1 MLKNKRPTSYDVFK
15 SPENQNKK
23 RKTPQWSWKLVWKW
37 FKAFLYVF
45 AFGIT
50 LTGCIQSFA
59 ISSDTTV
66 SSTVEFFNNKESIAP
81 RTVTLVP
88 KSVNNTDK
96 ELNGIVLSQDT
107 TTQLNGNDD
116 EQRKIIQELTNKTE
130 KHGGTYGTFG
140 SYTAFVRFQNSAG
153 FHNKVNDQYLFFS
166 STQKTYT
173 SVYGDFQVSANNISA
188 NHNKPQWTSIPIPII
203 AYNEGIVADQDPK
216 VIENSKQKI
225 YYINNTISPL
235 VDNLM
240 YSTFARDVIQATY
253 DRILKLEMYKDG
265 KLINAIDDVNANGLA
280 ASVESR
286 KLVNNYRLGIQP
298 ILNESQFTLA
308 DDDNKT
314 VEFNYQA
321 AKENS
326 SIPDFPFKAKHP
338 LKPIISWSDAWGY
351 GPFYGLIIFPLAKL
365 MNAIISSATL
375 AYGWGVFIAILVA
388 VLLTRLFT
396 LVVGWK
402 SHFVQSKQVEMN
414 ARKAKIEAKY
424 AQFKGNK
431 EMENRKRRE
440 IAELH
445 KKYGFNLSSTFSQ
458 IAITT
463 PIFIAMWKTVQS
475 VQIFKTTNW
484 AGLEFAQTSWR
495 EALYNGQYQYLWI
508 IICVAITSILAQI
521 VPRILN
527 RKKNKRIMNDDELM
541 AYKKQQ
547 KTQNI
552 ITVVFAF
559 FAVILQSG
567 VQVYWMM
574 GNLWMIGQSIGI
586 YYFQKSKYF
595 KEKLAPRF
603 FKKNN

>member
-1 MLKNKRPTSYDVFK
+1 MLKNKRPASYDVFK
-15 SPENQNKK
+15 SPENQNK
-23 RKTPQWSWKLVWKW
+23 RKAPKWSWKLVWKW
-37 FKAFLYVF
+37 LKAFLYVF

-66 SSTVEFFNNKESIAP
+66 SSTVEFFNNKDSIAP
-81 RTVTLVP
+81 RTVTLVS
-88 KSVNNTDK
+88 KAVGDKNNN
-96 ELNGIVLSQDT
+96 EINGITLSQDT
-107 TTQLNGNDD
+107 TTQLNGND
-116 EQRKIIQELTNKTE
+116 EQQRAIIKDLTTKTE
-130 KHGGTYGTFG
+130 ANGGTYGTFG

-166 STQKTYT
+166 STQNTYT
-173 SVYGDFQVSANNISA
+173 SIYGDYKVNANGVLK
-188 NHNKPQWTSIPIPII
+188 NHNNPQWTLIPIPTI
-203 AYNEGIVADQDPK
+203 AYNEGTVGDQDPK
-216 VIENSKQKI
+216 AIENSKGRV
-225 YYINNTISPL
+225 YYIKNNISPL
-235 VDNLM
+235 VNNFM

-253 DRILKLEMYKDG
+253 DTLLKLDIYKDG
-265 KLINAIDDVNANGLA
+265 KLINAIDDVNNNGLA
-280 ASVESR
+280 SSVESR

-298 ILNESQFTLA
+298 ILGESQFTLT

-314 VEFNYQA
+314 VEYNYHA
-321 AKENS
+321 VKENNL
-326 SIPDFPFKAKHP
+326 PDFPFKAKYP

-365 MNAIISSATL
+365 MNAIISSATY

-396 LVVGWK
+396 LIVGWK

-445 KKYGFNLSSTFSQ
+445 KKYGFNLSSTFTQ

-495 EALYNGQYQYLWI
+495 EVIYNHQYQYLWI
-508 IICVAITSILAQI
+508 IICVATTSVLAQI

-552 ITVVFAF
+552 ITIVFAF
-559 FAVILQSG
+559 FAIILQSG

-586 YYFQKSKYF
+586 YYFQRSKYF
-595 KEKLAPRF
+595 KEKLAPKF